1 MISLRDWKLKP
12 KPSADALPQSK
23 ITQTKMIWGIG
34 EGLQERLADEFFLG
48 PRVVLR
54 SLARPCVGWRIALR
68 DTLLTGINELTEVIG
83 EEREYWVADPWGVE
97 SF

>member
-1 MISLRDWKLKP
+1 MGNK
-12 KPSADALPQSK
+12 
-23 ITQTKMIWGIG
+23 G

-68 DTLLTGINELTEVIG
+68 DTLLTGINRG
-83 EEREYWVADPWGVE
+83 KREEREYWVADPWGVE
-97 SF
+97 SFY